1 MFCMPRFLLIFEIIE
16 IKTMKKLFS
25 FIVVLFSTFIF
36 SQTQDLY
43 SLAKGDYLGF
53 NALFDNKDNLYGYV
67 TIYGYGKSGDKTKKF
82 EYVILDKNLNPV
94 ANKEFE
100 GDITAKDYFGYI
112 DFNKKLVLYPTPD
125 YYGVKYKEFFY
136 PRSKEINLV
145 DNSINN
151 KIYYDYKDGKFSEE
165 TEPKNVRDS
174 RKEDKAE
181 KKQKGYNYV
190 SYVYDIKEGGF
201 LVFEYNDYG
210 NYSNNEN
217 LMRFD
222 ENKKLLW
229 TYKYNTEGDKK
240 NSESIRIFEKDENY
254 IYALLTKEVKK
265 EKSFFLQI
273 MDMKTGNVISQK
285 PITGLTKET
294 MERFTRVYSYYASVD
309 NDQTFDDKIV
319 MVSKNFYNS
328 FEHKGFVRFIIDKK
342 TLEFDVKTLDYLDF
356 KGFLSDIYES
366 GNVENGY
373 SLDIRDFYFLEDG
386 SIGILME
393 KFKPEG
399 QYSAPKTTDLVY
411 AYTDKDF
418 KVSGVKVFKKEK
430 TKWAV
435 NSDYLFSQYLNDGKD
450 VVFFYRDLQK
460 DEKTKE
466 KNWNLFINTLIDG
479 QFKQEKVQISEKDNF
494 TVIPYVAKEGYILLR
509 EFNEKEK
516 FNKIRLERLN
526 Y

>member
-1 MFCMPRFLLIFEIIE
+1 MCIRD
-16 IKTMKKLFS
+16 S
-25 FIVVLFSTFIF
+25 
-36 SQTQDLY
+36 
-43 SLAKGDYLGF
+43 
-53 NALFDNKDNLYGYV
+53 
-67 TIYGYGKSGDKTKKF
+67 
-82 EYVILDKNLNPV
+82 
-94 ANKEFE
+94 
-100 GDITAKDYFGYI
+100 
-112 DFNKKLVLYPTPD
+112 

-136 PRSKEINLV
+136 PRSKEINLA

-273 MDMKTGNVISQK
+273 MDMKTGNVISQT

-319 MVSKNFYNS
+319 FVSKIFYNS

-342 TLEFDVKTLDYLDF
+342 TLEFDVKTPYYLDF
-356 KGFLSDIYES
+356 KGFLL
-366 GNVENGY
+366 
-373 SLDIRDFYFLEDG
+373 SLIH
-386 SIGILME
+386 I
-393 KFKPEG
+393 
-399 QYSAPKTTDLVY
+399 
-411 AYTDKDF
+411 
-418 KVSGVKVFKKEK
+418 
-430 TKWAV
+430 
-435 NSDYLFSQYLNDGKD
+435 
-450 VVFFYRDLQK
+450 
-460 DEKTKE
+460 
-466 KNWNLFINTLIDG
+466 
-479 QFKQEKVQISEKDNF
+479 
-494 TVIPYVAKEGYILLR
+494 
-509 EFNEKEK
+509 
-516 FNKIRLERLN
+516 
-526 Y
+526 

>member
-1 MFCMPRFLLIFEIIE
+1 
-16 IKTMKKLFS
+16 MKKILS
-25 FIVVLFSTFIF
+25 FAILLFSTFIF
-36 SQTQDLY
+36 AQTQDLY

-53 NALFDNKDNLYGYV
+53 NALFDEDDNLYGYV
-67 TIYGYGKSGDKTKKF
+67 AIYGYGKTNEKTKKF

-100 GDITAKDYFGYI
+100 GDITAQDYLGYI
-112 DFNKKLVLYPTPD
+112 DFQKKLILYPTPD

-136 PRSKEINLV
+136 PRSKEINLA
-145 DNSINN
+145 DNSIKN
-151 KIYYDYKDGKFSEE
+151 KIYYDYKDGKFIEE
-165 TEPKNVRDS
+165 VEPKNSRDA
-174 RKEDKAE
+174 RKETKAE
-181 KKQKGYNYV
+181 KKEKGYNYV
-190 SYVYDIKEGGF
+190 SVVYEIKEGGF

-210 NYSNNEN
+210 NYSNNET
-217 LMRFD
+217 LKRFD
-222 ENKKLLW
+222 ENKNLLW
-229 TYKYNTEGDKK
+229 TYQYNTEGDKK

-254 IYALLTKEVKK
+254 IYTILTKEVKK

-273 MDMKTGNVISQK
+273 MDMKTGKVISQK
-285 PITGLTKET
+285 PITGFSKET
-294 MERFTRVYSYYASVD
+294 MERITRVYSYYKSVD

-319 MVSKNFYNS
+319 MVSKNYYNS
-328 FEHKGFVRFIIDKK
+328 FEHNGFVRFIIDKK
-342 TLEFDVKTLDYLDF
+342 TLELDIKILDYEAF
-356 KGFLSDIYES
+356 KNFIPEINKTGY
-366 GNVENGY
+366 VENGY
-373 SLDIRDFYFLEDG
+373 YLDIRDFYFLEDG

-418 KVSGVKVFKKEK
+418 KISGVKVFKKEK
-430 TKWAV
+430 TKWAI
-435 NSDYLFSQYLNDGKD
+435 NADYLFSQYLNDGKD

-479 QFKQEKVQISEKDNF
+479 QFKQEKVQISEKDNY
-494 TVIPYVAKEGYILLR
+494 TVIPYVGKEGYILLR